1 MALAQK
7 DMVAGPDAVI
17 VILMG
22 MAMAVRVIMIMA
34 VIMLMIM
41 SMRVPMRGQSVVV
54 RHRTQLSVFSL

>member
-7 DMVAGPDAVI
+7 DMIAGPDAVI

-22 MAMAVRVIMIMA
+22 MAMAVRVIMA

-41 SMRVPMRGQSVVV
+41 SMRVPMRGQSVIV
-54 RHRTQLSVFSL
+54 RHKTQLSVFSL